1 MNRKTVFF
9 MILTA
14 SAILSPLF
22 AGGRGERTGQASG
35 ASATAASASPGQFP
49 LTSAKAELS
58 VLCIKP
64 PYLSDF
70 NENQAARWLED
81 LTNVHV
87 TYIHLPYENTRA
99 ATNLLIAAGE
109 YPDIMMNAGLSTVD
123 AMNYGSQGIFIPIN
137 DLIDQQGYWFQEAVK
152 RIPEIP
158 PAMVMPDGNIY
169 GLPNINQAFH
179 TFYNLKAWINEE
191 WLKKLNLS
199 IPTTTDEFYKV
210 LKAFKT
216 RDPNGN
222 GKADEIPLMGYY
234 QSDPRTYPYVFLLN
248 SFVYFVPGSATTAT
262 PNAYLAMENG
272 KVSFVANT
280 EDYREGLRY
289 VEKLVREGLLD
300 PASFTQNAS
309 QAKQLGTQSV
319 PLIGVFTDF
328 VWWNF
333 VGYNRDTPD
342 RRADYY
348 PALAPLKG
356 PKGVQYSPV
365 RGTGFS
371 LDWAHVTDHARDP
384 ILAFRW
390 LEGLYNEEVTR
401 ITQFGIKGL
410 YWDDPTPGALGINR
424 KPALHR
430 ILQSFPGEGDPA
442 RLTNVFLGNRYSDL
456 RLGEQ
461 ADWSNPATQFEQE
474 PRLYQ
479 ETMEKYYPYR
489 PAEGKYLPL
498 VLHHTAQ
505 ESTEVARL
513 QEQINT
519 YTQENLVAFVTGNK
533 SLDRDWAAYV
543 AEFQRLELPRYLQ
556 IKQTAYDR
564 QYGKK

>member
-1 MNRKTVFF
+1 MKSKPVFC
-9 MILTA
+9 MILMA
-14 SAILSPLF
+14 LAILSPLF
-22 AGGRGERTGQASG
+22 GGGQKEKTDLSSAPG
-35 ASATAASASPGQFP
+35 ATAVSAPPGQFP
-49 LTSAKAELS
+49 LTKTRAELS
-58 VLCIKP
+58 VLCAKP

-70 NENQAARWLED
+70 NENDVTKWLED
-81 LTNVHV
+81 YTNVHV
-87 TYIHLPYENTRA
+87 TYIHVPYENTRA

-109 YPDIMMNAGLSTVD
+109 YPDIMMDAGLTTVD
-123 AMNYGSQGIFIPIN
+123 AMNYGSQGILVPLN
-137 DLIDQQGYWFQEAVK
+137 DLIKQQGYWFPEAVK
-152 RIPEIP
+152 RIPEISS
-158 PAMVMPDGNIY
+158 AIVMPDGNIY
-169 GLPNINQAFH
+169 GFPNINQAFH
-179 TFYNLKAWINEE
+179 LFHNLKAWINED
-191 WLKKLNLS
+191 WLKKLNLGV
-199 IPTTTDEFYKV
+199 PATTDEFYTV

-222 GKADEIPLMGYY
+222 GKADEIPMMGYY
-234 QSDPRTYPYVFLLN
+234 ASNPRTYPYVFLLN
-248 SFVYFVPGSATTAT
+248 SFVYFVPSSATNST

-289 VEKLVREGLLD
+289 VAKLVSEGLLD
-300 PASFTQNAS
+300 PASFTQNVN
-309 QAKQLGTQSV
+309 QAKQLGTQQD

-333 VGYNRDTPD
+333 VGHSRDTPD

-356 PKGVQYSPV
+356 PKGLQYSPV
-365 RGTGFS
+365 RVTGFD
-371 LDWAHVTDHARDP
+371 LDWAHITDHAKDP
-384 ILAFRW
+384 ALAFRW
-390 LEGLYNEEVTR
+390 LEGLFNEDITKM
-401 ITQFGIKGL
+401 TQFGVKGR
-410 YWDDPTPGALGINR
+410 YWDDPAPGALGINR

-430 ILQSFPGEGDPA
+430 ILKSFDEADTGSV
-442 RLTNVFLGNRYSDL
+442 RNVFLGNRYSDL

-461 ADWSNPATQFEQE
+461 ADWSNPATQFGQE
-474 PRLYQ
+474 PKLYR

-489 PAEGKYLPL
+489 APEGKYLPL
-498 VLHHTAQ
+498 VLHHTTQ
-505 ESTEVARL
+505 ESAEVTRL

-533 SLDRDWAAYV
+533 SLDRDWAAYA
-543 AEFQRLELPRYLQ
+543 AEFQRLELPRYLE